1 VAINASIITDTAK
14 EITKRSVVDYGAGV
28 FAHTTQDWIEHN
40 VVRVYPTTQFI
51 SSGAVVSP
59 QSLRLVATRDDGST
73 LGADLALVVPIFSA
87 GTNAITNAAP
97 IIIQQPADRTAPAG
111 TFVQIQVAAISDI
124 AMTFQW
130 QKLISGTWTDIAGAT
145 ATNLVLTNVTGADTA
160 SYRVIVTND
169 NGSTVSNAMTLTVTS
184 AGGGQD
190 NPWYESLPHF
200 VLFDLFDDLF

>member
-14 EITKRSVVDYGAGV
+14 EITKQSVTDYGAGV
-28 FAHTTQDWIEHN
+28 FAHTTQDWAEHN
-40 VVRVYPTTQFI
+40 VARIYPTTQFI

-59 QSLRLVATRDDGST
+59 QCLRLVATQDNGST
-73 LGADLALVVPIFSA
+73 FGVDIALIVPVFSA
-87 GTNAITNAAP
+87 GTNAVTNSAP
-97 IIIQQPADRTAPAG
+97 IIIQQPADRIAPAG

-130 QKLISGTWTDIAGAT
+130 QKLIDATWTNITGQLAT
-145 ATNLVLTNVTGADTA
+145 DLVLTNVTSADNG
-160 SYRVIVTND
+160 SYRVIVTNA
-169 NGSTVSNAMTLTVTS
+169 NGSTVSNSMTLTITS

-200 VLFDLFDDLF
+200 RLFDLF

>member
-14 EITKRSVVDYGAGV
+14 EITKRSVVNYGAGV

-51 SSGAVVSP
+51 SSGAVVAP

-73 LGADLALVVPIFSA
+73 LGSDLALVVPIFSA

-97 IIIQQPADRTAPAG
+97 IIIQQPADKTSPQG

-124 AMTFQW
+124 QMTFQW
-130 QKLISGTWTDIAGAT
+130 QKLVGGSWTNIAGAT
-145 ATNLVLTNVTGADTA
+145 ATNLVLTNVTGADTG
-160 SYRVIVTND
+160 SYRVIITNA
-169 NGSTVSNAMTLTVTS
+169 NGSTVSNPMTLTITS
-184 AGGGQD
+184 VGGGQD
-190 NPWYESLPHF
+190 NPWFESLPPF
-200 VLFDLFDDLF
+200 LFFGLF

>member
-14 EITKRSVVDYGAGV
+14 EITKQTVNDYGAGV
-28 FAHTTQDWIEHN
+28 FAHTTQDWSQHN
-40 VVRVYPTTQFI
+40 VARVYPTTQFI

-59 QSLRLVATRDDGST
+59 QSFRLVATRDDGST
-73 LGADLALVVPIFSA
+73 LGVDIAVIVPIFSS

-97 IIIQQPADRTAPAG
+97 IIIQQPADKSAPVG

-130 QKLISGTWTDIAGAT
+130 QKLISATWTNLAGKN
-145 ATNLVLTNVTGADTA
+145 ATNLVLTNVTSADNG
-160 SYRVIVTND
+160 SYRVIVSND
-169 NGSTVSNAMTLTVTS
+169 NGSTVSNSMTLTITS

-190 NPWYESLPHF
+190 TPWFESLPPF
-200 VLFDLFDDLF
+200 LFFGLF